1 MVESKC
7 PMALVTVFIL
17 VGPAIAASMDGDEFS
32 NNLISDL
39 APLLSLFG
47 EQVTKQFMS
56 ESMGWADHFIFAMV
70 PLGII
75 TAITGAIRVGG
86 PGWLKAIIGRARE
99 NIAAAEVELMSSTS
113 HEVGEL
119 WNGQQIV
126 RTMGMPPVKDIL
138 FLSRDDSL
146 GVQYSLSSIEKA
158 VAEEYLT
165 EINEVDIQEA
175 NAPARAPGWNR
186 LSGK

>member
-1 MVESKC
+1 
-7 PMALVTVFIL
+7 MALVTVIIL